1 MALKQSLNLGLGQH
15 LTMTPA
21 LQQAIK
27 LLQLSTL
34 DLRQEINEA
43 LESNLMLEH
52 SEEALGSTLNEDEEG
67 QEASSESKDNE
78 DIPEDLP
85 VDAEWDDVFDI
96 ASSSSSA
103 SSIDPEILEFRQ
115 ASLHTE
121 PSLQE
126 HLQWQADVHSFT
138 TAQKAIAENIID
150 VVNDDGYLEDWP
162 SVETRLREEE
172 HFPEELINKTLSTI
186 QEFDPP
192 GVAARDTIE
201 CLAIQLRQLP
211 VGSPGRQHALRLV
224 ESGLLSFL
232 AEKRLGGIKQQLDI
246 TDEQLTLAVEL
257 IQSLNPRPGS
267 SFANTDS
274 SYVIP
279 EVFVSKKQGRWV
291 VSLNPEI
298 APKLRINNFYQ
309 GMIKRADQ
317 SEEQQTLKTH
327 LQEARYF
334 LNSLKSRNETLL
346 RVAQTIVEEQR
357 AFMDYGDEA
366 MKPMILRDIAER
378 LGMHES
384 TVSRATAHKYMHTP
398 RGLFE
403 LKYFFS
409 SHVSTTSGGTCSA
422 TAIQAMIKR
431 LIQDEKP
438 GKPLSDSRLAQLLLD
453 EGVKVARR
461 TVAKYREA
469 MNIPPSHERK
479 RLA

>member
-21 LQQAIK
+21 LQQAIR

-34 DLRQEINEA
+34 DLRQEIQEA
-43 LESNLMLEH
+43 LESNLMLER
-52 SEEALGSTLNEDEEG
+52 SEDNEVSTSEDEEG
-67 QEASSESKDNE
+67 ASSKEEPDS
-78 DIPEDLP
+78 IPEELP
-85 VDAEWDDVFDI
+85 VDAEWDDFYDMPSTP
-96 ASSSSSA
+96 ASSGSSDA
-103 SSIDPEILEFRQ
+103 DFMEYRQ
-115 ASLHTE
+115 ASLHSE
-121 PSLQE
+121 PSLHD

-138 TAQKAIAENIID
+138 DDERVVVANIID
-150 VVNDDGYLEDWP
+150 SINDDGYLEDWP
-162 SVETRLREEE
+162 AIEERLTTENGMDRNIITGA
-172 HFPEELINKTLSTI
+172 LLAV
-186 QEFDPP
+186 QQFDPP
-192 GVAARDTIE
+192 GVAARDPVE
-201 CLAIQLRQLP
+201 CMAIQLHQLE
-211 VGSPGRQHALRLV
+211 SSLPGHKHALAIID
-224 ESGLLSFL
+224 SGLLGFL
-232 AEKRLGGIKQQLDI
+232 AERRLGGIKQQLNLDD
-246 TDEQLTLAVEL
+246 TELEQALTL

-267 SFANTDS
+267 SFASTDK

-279 EVFVSKKQGRWV
+279 EVFVTRKQGRWV

-298 APKLRINNFYQ
+298 APRLRINELYQ

-317 SEEQQTLKTH
+317 SEDQQTLKTH

-357 AFMDYGDEA
+357 AFMDYGEEA

-409 SHVSTTSGGTCSA
+409 SHVATTSGGTCSA

-431 LIQDEKP
+431 LIQDETP

-453 EGVKVARR
+453 EGVQVARR

>member
-1 MALKQSLNLGLGQH
+1 MALKQSFNLGLGQH

-21 LQQAIK
+21 LQQAIR

-34 DLRQEINEA
+34 DLRQEIQEA
-43 LESNLMLEH
+43 LETNMMLERSDEGMGSTIGDEEEH
-52 SEEALGSTLNEDEEG
+52 SESTGDG
-67 QEASSESKDNE
+67 KDNE

-85 VDAEWDDVFDI
+85 VDAEWDDVFDLP
-96 ASSSSSA
+96 SSGSGGSA
-103 SSIDPEILEFRQ
+103 NQEMIDFRQ
-115 ASLHTE
+115 ASMHNE
-121 PSLQE
+121 PSLHE
-126 HLQWQADVHSFT
+126 HLQWQADVHGFT
-138 TAQKAIAENIID
+138 DPEREIAAHIID
-150 VVNDDGYLEDWP
+150 AINDDGYLEDWP
-162 SVETRLREEE
+162 AIESRLAESEGYD
-172 HFPEELINKTLSTI
+172 PDIISGTLKTV

-192 GVAARDTIE
+192 GVAGRDPVE

-211 VGSPGRQHALRLV
+211 PELPGRNDALRLV
-224 ESGLLSFL
+224 DAGLLAFL
-232 AEKRLGGIKQQLDI
+232 AEKRLGGIKQHLGID
-246 TDEQLTLAVEL
+246 DEALELAIQTV
-257 IQSLNPRPGS
+257 QSLNPRPGS
-267 SFANTDS
+267 SFANTES
-274 SYVIP
+274 NYVVP
-279 EVFVSKKQGRWV
+279 EVFVTKKQGRWV

-298 APKLRINNFYQ
+298 SPKLRINDYYQ
-309 GMIKRADQ
+309 GLIKRADQ
-317 SEEQQTLKTH
+317 SKEQQTLKTH

-431 LIQDEKP
+431 LVHDETP

-453 EGVKVARR
+453 EGVQVARR